1 MTYQEIVS
9 FLYAQLPAFQNLGKK
24 AIKPTLKN
32 IEKLC
37 QYLGN
42 PQLKF
47 KSIHVAGT
55 NGKGSTSHM
64 LASILQESGYKTGLY
79 TSPHLKDFRERF
91 RIDGLMVEEEFIIDF
106 VIKHKSFI
114 VEIKP
119 SFFEVTVAM
128 AFQLFAERKVDF
140 AVIETGL
147 GGRLDSTNIIN
158 PILSIITNIGL
169 DHTDVLGDTLE
180 KIAFEKAG
188 IIKENTPIIIS
199 ENQKETFPV
208 FTEVAKSKNAP
219 LIFSEDSFK
228 VVSFSE
234 RGTLTRFIV
243 EDLKNKLVEKYDLD
257 LKGYYQKYN
266 LLGVFTAAEALLAMN
281 VNKIN
286 KKSIQLGMAK
296 VMQNTGLKGRWQILH
311 KEPLMVCDTGHNSH
325 AFNVLLAQIAV
336 YKEAKCHFILG
347 FAKDKKL
354 EESLGL
360 LPNNQSFYFC
370 TFDSIRSRTQ
380 KELISCAINFNITN
394 YGVFDN
400 VNIAISSALGKADKN
415 DFIYIGGST
424 YLVAEIENL

>member
-24 AIKPTLKN
+24 ALNPTLKN
-32 IEKLC
+32 IENLC

-91 RIDGLMVEEEFIIDF
+91 RINGLMVEEEFIIDF
-106 VIKHKSFI
+106 VTKHKSYI
-114 VEIKP
+114 QEIKP

-128 AFQLFAERKVDF
+128 AFELFAERKVDF

-147 GGRLDSTNIIN
+147 GGRLDSTNIIH
-158 PILSIITNIGL
+158 PILSVITNIGL
-169 DHTDVLGDTLE
+169 DHTDILGDTLE

-199 ENQKETFPV
+199 ENQNETFPI
-208 FTEVAKSKNAP
+208 FTEVANSRKAP
-219 LIFSEDSFK
+219 ILFSEEYYK
-228 VVSFSE
+228 VLSITADE
-234 RGTLTRFIV
+234 RLTRYIV
-243 EDLKNKLVEKYDLD
+243 EDLRDSFTNEFALD
-257 LKGYYQKYN
+257 LKGYYQKSN
-266 LLGVFTAAEALLAMN
+266 LIGVLTAANTLNEMG
-281 VNKIN
+281 VNEIN
-286 KKSIQLGMAK
+286 NISIKLGLSK
-296 VMQNTGLKGRWQILH
+296 VIKNTGLKGRWQVLN
-311 KEPLMVCDTGHNSH
+311 KQPLMVCDTGHNGH
-325 AFNVLLAQIAV
+325 AFKALISQIST
-336 YKEAKCHFILG
+336 YNKSKCHFILG
-347 FAKDKKL
+347 FAKDKEL

-360 LPNNQSFYFC
+360 LPNDSSFYFC
-370 TFDSIRSRTQ
+370 TFDSTRSRTE
-380 KELISCAINFNITN
+380 KELIECAINFNIVD
-394 YGVFDN
+394 YKVFNN
-400 VNIAISSALGKADKN
+400 VNIAISTALERADKN

-424 YLVAEIENL
+424 YLVAEIQNL